1 MNRRDLGLDVERLRG
16 FGDAVFAIAI
26 TLLALDM
33 KIPEGLSTGE
43 VGDAINDAL
52 GSVGGFLL
60 SFLVIGILW
69 ISYHGLLGMA
79 AELDRTLLYLD
90 MALLAVVAGL
100 PFPTKLV
107 SDYGSSAVATSVY
120 AASIALASLLL
131 GAMALRMLRPGMLKP
146 DVPRAKIIL
155 SIWQS
160 AVIVLVF
167 STSIPITLLSPG
179 KAKYWWILAAPIQGW
194 VGRRFK
200 ADELTPAEHVE
211 APPAE

>member
-1 MNRRDLGLDVERLRG
+1 MSRQDLGLDVERLRA

-33 KIPEGLSTGE
+33 KVPEGLSADE

-100 PFPTKLV
+100 PFPTKLL
-107 SDYGSSAVATSVY
+107 SDYGSTAVATSVY
-120 AASIALASLLL
+120 AASIGLASLLL
-131 GAMALRMLRPGMLKP
+131 GAMALRLLRPGMRKP
-146 DVPRAKIIL
+146 DVSRRKIEL
-155 SIWQS
+155 SVWQS
-160 AVIVLVF
+160 VVIVSVF
-167 STSIPITLLSPG
+167 LTSVPIALLSPSA
-179 KAKYWWILAAPIQGW
+179 AKYWWILAGPLQAL
-194 VGRRFK
+194 VRRVK
-200 ADELTPAEHVE
+200 AEPVPAEH
-211 APPAE
+211 ADPSAAK